1 MVLPIMSFYGKRPG
15 QLVNFKSLKKKA
27 GEDPKEY
34 QIKISHPSMTDDPS
48 NSNAF
53 ALIPAV
59 VAFFNS
65 IKLVFR
71 QF

>member
-1 MVLPIMSFYGKRPG
+1 M
-15 QLVNFKSLKKKA
+15 KKD
-27 GEDPKEY
+27 GEDPEGY
-34 QIKISHPSMTDDPS
+34 QIKIPHPSMTNDPS

-59 VAFFNS
+59 VALFNS